1 MDAKD
6 PSKNSLQPED
16 EVSEKQP
23 LILVVDDDPGIRM
36 VARALFEQEGYRV
49 DEAEDGLI
57 ALRKIDEITPDLV
70 CLDVRMPGLD
80 GFSVCEKIRENPI
93 THLTPV
99 LMMTG
104 LEDVESITRGYECG
118 ATDFIT
124 KPANW
129 PIVGHRVR
137 YVLRAFERSQELW
150 RSQQRL
156 ADAQRIARLGN
167 WELDLSTNQIQ
178 CWGELVDLFRLDPDR
193 PVDAVSTLLPKIY
206 PDDRG
211 ALLECLQRCSED
223 GRPASIECRVID
235 RNDEPRYFQ
244 TEVHPVV
251 EEGGIVT
258 MLKGAS
264 QDVSRRK
271 RVEDEIRH
279 LAFHDGLTGLPNR
292 RLFRELA
299 THAIH
304 QSWRSDHKLGVLY
317 LDLDDFKRI
326 NDTLGHSVGDELLE
340 RVAERLNGSTRG
352 SDCLARPI
360 VGDDAPA
367 VARLGGDEFV
377 LLLSRVRDP
386 QEVAIVAQ
394 RILDELIQ
402 PFALGEHEVVVGAS
416 IGISVCPDDSN
427 DVETLLRN
435 ADMAMYRAKESGKN
449 RYKFYTDSMNAHA
462 FRRLQ
467 IENHLRKAVD
477 QNQLTIHYQ
486 PKVALDT
493 GKITGAE
500 ALLRWTDPELGFVPP
515 DEFIPVAEETGLI
528 VPLGEWLTHT
538 VCAQVR
544 AWVDQDLGL
553 ESVAINVSGV
563 QFRNR
568 DLTNVIRSALEENH
582 LEPAHLDI
590 EITESILMK
599 DETRVV
605 GILKEFQRMGL
616 CVSIDDFGTGY
627 SSLRYLRE
635 FPVDQVKIDRSFLEE
650 VGQNDA
656 ASDLVSAIISMCKAL
671 RLKIVA
677 EGVETEEQRLFLE
690 ENACDE
696 YQGYLFSRPVPP
708 EEFEALVR
716 EKQKKSD

>member
-1 MDAKD
+1 MDARD
-6 PSKNSLQPED
+6 PSQNSLQPED
-16 EVSEKQP
+16 EVSQKQP

-36 VARALFEQEGYRV
+36 VARALFEQEGLRV
-49 DEAEDGLI
+49 EEAEDGLV
-57 ALRKIDEITPDLV
+57 ALRKIEETAPDLV

-80 GFSVCEKIRENPI
+80 GFSVCEKIRENPN
-93 THLTPV
+93 TRHTPV

-137 YVLRAFERSQELW
+137 YVLRASARSQELW

-167 WELDLSTNQIQ
+167 WELDLRTNQIQ
-178 CWGELVDLFRLDPDR
+178 CWGELVDLFRLEPDQ
-193 PVDAVSTLLPKIY
+193 PVDAVTTLLPKIY
-206 PDDRG
+206 PEDREP
-211 ALLECLQRCSED
+211 LLECLQRCSED
-223 GRPASIECRVID
+223 GRPASIECRVVD
-235 RNDEPRYFQ
+235 RNNEPRYFQ

-251 EEGGIVT
+251 EEGGVVT

-299 THAIH
+299 IHAIH

-326 NDTLGHSVGDELLE
+326 NDTLGHGVGDELLE
-340 RVAERLNGSTRG
+340 RVAERLSGSTRG
-352 SDCLARPI
+352 SDCVARPI
-360 VGDDAPA
+360 EGENPPA
-367 VARLGGDEFV
+367 IARLGGDEFV

-402 PFALGEHEVVVGAS
+402 PFSLGEHEVVVGAS

-435 ADMAMYRAKESGKN
+435 ADMAMYRAKEAGKN
-449 RYKFYTDSMNAHA
+449 RYKFYTDAMNAHA
-462 FRRLQ
+462 HRRLQ
-467 IENHLRKAVD
+467 LENHLRRAID
-477 QNQLTIHYQ
+477 QNELTINYQ

-493 GKITGAE
+493 GKVTGAE
-500 ALLRWTDPELGFVPP
+500 ALLRWTDPELGVVTP

-528 VPLGEWLTHT
+528 IPLGEWLTRT
-538 VCAQVR
+538 VCAQAR
-544 AWVDQDLGL
+544 AWIDQDLGL
-553 ESVAINVSGV
+553 ESIAINVSGV
-563 QFRNR
+563 QFRNPHIANMI
-568 DLTNVIRSALEENH
+568 LGALEENQ
-582 LEPAHLDI
+582 LDPARLDV

-599 DETRVV
+599 DEARVV
-605 GILKEFQRMGL
+605 GILNEFQRMGL
-616 CVSIDDFGTGY
+616 RVSIDDFGTGY

-635 FPVDQVKIDRSFLEE
+635 FPVDQVKIDRSFLED
-650 VGQNDA
+650 VGQDDA

-677 EGVETEEQRLFLE
+677 EGVETEQQRHFLQ
-690 ENACDE
+690 ENGCDE
-696 YQGYLFSRPVPP
+696 YQGYLFSRPLPP
-708 EEFEALVR
+708 EEFEVLVR
-716 EKQKKSD
+716 EKLKKSG

>member
-6 PSKNSLQPED
+6 HSQASLRPDD
-16 EVSEKQP
+16 EVTQKQP

-36 VARALFEQEGYRV
+36 VARALFEQEGLRV

-57 ALRKIDEITPDLV
+57 ALRKIDEVAPDLV

-80 GFSVCEKIRENPI
+80 GFSVCERIRENPA
-93 THLTPV
+93 TRHTPV

-137 YVLRAFERSQELW
+137 YVLRAYERSQELW
-150 RSQQRL
+150 RSEQRL
-156 ADAQRIARLGN
+156 AYAQRIARLGN
-167 WELDLSTNQIQ
+167 WELDLRTKQIQ
-178 CWGELVDLFRLDPDR
+178 CWGELVGLFGLDPDR
-193 PVDAVSTLLPKIY
+193 PVDAVATLLNKIH
-206 PDDRG
+206 PEDREP
-211 ALLECLQRCSED
+211 LLECLKRCSEE
-223 GRPASIECRVID
+223 GRPASIECRVVD
-235 RNDEPRYFQ
+235 RAGESRHFHS
-244 TEVHPVV
+244 EVHPVV
-251 EEGGIVT
+251 EEGGRVT

-264 QDVSRRK
+264 QDVTRRK

-304 QSWRSDHKLGVLY
+304 QAWRGDYKLGVLY

-340 RVAERLNGSTRG
+340 RVSERLNGSTRG
-352 SDCLARPI
+352 SDCVARPI
-360 VGDDAPA
+360 EGDNAPA
-367 VARLGGDEFV
+367 IARLGGDEFV
-377 LLLSRVRDP
+377 LLLSQVRDP

-402 PFALGEHEVVVGAS
+402 PFSLGDHDVVVGAS

-467 IENHLRKAVD
+467 LENHLRKAID
-477 QNQLTIHYQ
+477 QNQLTINYQ
-486 PKVALDT
+486 PKVDLET
-493 GKITGAE
+493 GRVTGAE
-500 ALLRWTDPELGFVPP
+500 ALLRWTDPELGFVGP

-528 VPLGEWLTHT
+528 IPLGSWLTQM
-538 VCAQVR
+538 VCAQAKEWSDR
-544 AWVDQDLGL
+544 DLGL
-553 ESVAINVSGV
+553 ESIAINVSGI
-563 QFRNR
+563 QFRDPNLA
-568 DLTNVIRSALEENH
+568 DMILSALEDNS
-582 LEPAHLDI
+582 LDPSHLDV
-590 EITESILMK
+590 EITESTLMK

-605 GILKEFQRMGL
+605 GILKEIRKMGVK
-616 CVSIDDFGTGY
+616 VSIDDFGTGY

-635 FPVDQVKIDRSFLEE
+635 FPVDQVKIDRSFLTE
-650 VGQNDA
+650 VGENA
-656 ASDLVSAIISMCKAL
+656 AAGDLVSAIISMCKAL
-671 RLKIVA
+671 RLKVVA
-677 EGVETEEQRLFLE
+677 EGVETEEQRLFLKQNE
-690 ENACDE
+690 CDE
-696 YQGYLFSRPVPP
+696 YQGYLFSRPLPAL
-708 EEFEALVR
+708 EFEALLH
-716 EKQKKSD
+716 EKRGNSN